1 MRLMAL
7 TKRPQEFVKDIPN
20 GMVYAFGSKGEIT
33 VADSQRKHLAEFHK
47 LILSLEKRRK
57 SRIFSIVQCG
67 GERGEDEICG
77 FTFREVYKRRMEFQ
91 HVPMLELLLDS
102 PGGSADVAYALVR
115 FLRRRCT
122 RLNVIV
128 PYYAKSAATLMALGA
143 DAIYMGE
150 FADLGPIDAQMRD
163 PLKHG
168 DKQISPLD
176 ELKSAEFLRDYALE
190 LVDSYTLLLL
200 KRSSMSVMEAV
211 KISVSYATGIMRP
224 LYEQINP
231 LEIGE
236 HRRLLAIG
244 EEYAKRLLDLTKNP
258 RQKEIVAALV
268 SKYPSHSFV
277 IDADEA
283 REIGLPVH
291 RLAARDE
298 HMFLEALNCIRDNE
312 DSFHGFSKV
321 ESQKPPVQSK
331 QKSGTRKKP
340 PASTPK
346 PAAVELAK

>member
-1 MRLMAL
+1 
-7 TKRPQEFVKDIPN
+7 
-20 GMVYAFGSKGEIT
+20 MVYPAASLREMT
-33 VADSQRKHLAEFHK
+33 VADAQKKHLDKFHK
-47 LILSLEKRRK
+47 LIVALEKRRK

-67 GERGEDEICG
+67 GDRGEDEICG
-77 FTFREVYKRRMEFQ
+77 FTFREVYKRRLEFQ
-91 HVPMLELLLDS
+91 PVPVLELLLDS
-102 PGGSADVAYALVR
+102 PGGSADVAYSLIR
-115 FLRRRCT
+115 FLRRRCN

-128 PYYAKSAATLMALGA
+128 PFYAKSAATLMALGG

-163 PLKHG
+163 PLRHG
-168 DKQISPLD
+168 DKPISPLD

-190 LVDSYTLLLL
+190 LADSYTLLLL
-200 KRSSMSVMEAV
+200 KRSNMSIMEAI
-211 KISVSYATGIMRP
+211 KLSISFTTEIMRP

-244 EEYAKRLLDLTKNP
+244 EEYAKRLLDLTKNS

-277 IDADEA
+277 IDAGEA

-291 RLAARDE
+291 RLDAKDE
-298 HMFLEALNCIRDNE
+298 QMFLEALSCIRDNE

-321 ESQKPPVQSK
+321 TAAKPATPRKRQA
-331 QKSGTRKKP
+331 SGTKRP
-340 PASTPK
+340 PASTPI
-346 PAAVELAK
+346 PTAISAAK